1 MKEYEDY
8 HSSRLK
14 YTLLYLLIIIIA
26 SFSFLYRD
34 NRYFLYTGLPLIFLL
49 FLIKEIKVHSNHL
62 IIKDQELI
70 NQSGILSKKRIVI
83 NYSNITNLTINQSF
97 IQRIFGIGDLHV
109 YAGRDVRET
118 VIKNFSNINKIH
130 DSIVKKIRVPQNIKG

>member
-49 FLIKEIKVHSNHL
+49 LLIIEIKVHSNHL

-83 NYSNITNLTINQSF
+83 N
-97 IQRIFGIGDLHV
+97 
-109 YAGRDVRET
+109 
-118 VIKNFSNINKIH
+118 
-130 DSIVKKIRVPQNIKG
+130 